1 MTGRPRTDAG
11 FTLIEA
17 LIALAVLAI
26 TAVSFLRATEANVAR
41 VSTLEARTAA
51 TWVAQNRLAELTL
64 GLQVA
69 DGPVRMLGQ
78 DFAVAVAATPT
89 SDPGLVQVDVTVTLA
104 DGGTGAQLT
113 GFVLHKAGGGS

>member
-1 MTGRPRTDAG
+1 MTSIRRPETG

-41 VSTLEARTAA
+41 VSTLEARTSA

-64 GLQVA
+64 GLSAA
-69 DGPVRMLGQ
+69 DGPVRMMGQ
-78 DFAVAVAATPT
+78 DFAVAVSPAPT
-89 SDPGLVQVDVTVTLA
+89 SDPGLLQVDIAVTLA

-113 GFVLHKAGGGS
+113 GFVLRRAEGGS

>member
-1 MTGRPRTDAG
+1 MTRPRRADAG

-51 TWVAQNRLAELTL
+51 SWVAQNRLAELTL
-64 GLQVA
+64 GLQA
-69 DGPVRMLGQ
+69 PDGPVKMMGQ
-78 DFAVAVAATPT
+78 DFAVTVTTTATNDPT
-89 SDPGLVQVDVTVTLA
+89 LVQVEITATPSV
-104 DGGTGAQLT
+104 GGTGAALI
-113 GFVLHKAGGGS
+113 GFVLRRVGDAS

>member
-1 MTGRPRTDAG
+1 MTGHRRAEAG

-64 GLQVA
+64 GLPAA
-69 DGPVRMLGQ
+69 DGPVRMMGQ
-78 DFAVAVAATPT
+78 DFAVAVATTPT
-89 SDPGLVQVDVTVTLA
+89 SDPTLVQVDITATPAV
-104 DGGTGAQLT
+104 GGTGAQLT
-113 GFVLHKAGGGS
+113 GFVLRGAGGVP

>member
-1 MTGRPRTDAG
+1 MTGPRRADAG

-41 VSTLEARTAA
+41 VTTLEARTAA

-64 GLQVA
+64 GLDAA
-69 DGPVRMLGQ
+69 DGPVKMMGQ
-78 DFAVAVAATPT
+78 DFDVSVTTTATNDPTLLQVDIAATP
-89 SDPGLVQVDVTVTLA
+89 SV
-104 DGGTGAQLT
+104 GGTGAQLT
-113 GFVLHKAGGGS
+113 GFVLNRAGGAS